1 LFGYFDDNSVALPA
15 AVLDNLKT
23 ESLATP
29 AHLAA
34 LTLIFEIDD
43 VKASGFD

>member
-1 LFGYFDDNSVALPA
+1 LSA

-23 ESLATP
+23 ESLAAP

-34 LTLIFEIDD
+34 LAPTFEIDE
-43 VKASGFD
+43 ASRSGFDP